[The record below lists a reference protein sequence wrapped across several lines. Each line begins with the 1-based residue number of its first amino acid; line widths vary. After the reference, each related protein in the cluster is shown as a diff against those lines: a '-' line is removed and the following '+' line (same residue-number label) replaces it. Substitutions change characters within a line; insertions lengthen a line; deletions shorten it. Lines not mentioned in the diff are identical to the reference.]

1 MIRRTAL
8 AATIAAIFATE
19 APAQPHRGGAIK
31 DVDLVFS
38 PPGGV
43 VGDRDLAWVGPVPA
57 PAQAETSAAVE
68 LNLRLNITA
77 LPENR
82 DFVIE
87 ITNASGTVFQQIR
100 GDSLT
105 IGEKLWTLSLPT
117 TFAEVSVYGAAA
129 LDGLGF
135 EIDRV
140 AYTLPGGALESI
152 FGDNDLIGVDKYD
165 GDHANVVTSV
175 ESAVGRLT
183 FFVGDSARDYCTAF
197 RVGPDLLQTSRHC
210 IPDKAAC
217 DDAKILFGYKKNAFN
232 ATLRGQEVN
241 CADVVAAADETAADT
256 VLLRVEPAPDNDYAT
271 VAFRDSDPNAGEPLF
286 IVQHPGGEAKQ
297 VSIVNCGRED
307 DALTKAEPAAF
318 GHTCDTK
325 GGSSGSPVF
334 SLDGLVV
341 GQQRAGH
348 GNSDLTDK
356 LNLATFGTLLAGVDA
371 PEAAAEPVSATAT
384 TTNHG
389 TSTDNATPLPLPTT
403 SEGAATN
410 ESDGNAGGSTIVSP
424 GSDGGGVARDTS
436 N

>member
-1 MIRRTAL
+1 M
-8 AATIAAIFATE
+8 
-19 APAQPHRGGAIK
+19 K
-31 DVDLVFS
+31 LVFA
-38 PPGGV
+38 PPGAV
-43 VGDRDLAWVGPVPA
+43 VGDRALAWVGPVPA
-57 PAQAETSAAVE
+57 PAQAETGSATE

-87 ITNASGTVFQQIR
+87 ITNASGTLFQKIR

-105 IGEKLWTLSLPT
+105 MGEKFWTLSLPT

-135 EIDRV
+135 EIDRI

-152 FGDNDLIGVDKYD
+152 FGNNELIGVDNYD
-165 GDHANVVTSV
+165 GDHANVVASV

-183 FFVGDSARDYCTAF
+183 FFVDDSARDYCTAF
-197 RVGPDLLQTSRHC
+197 RIGPNLLQTSRHC
-210 IPDKAAC
+210 IPDEATC

-241 CADVVAAADETAADT
+241 CAEVVAADDENAADT
-256 VLLRVEPAPDNDYAT
+256 VLLRVEPTPDNDYAT
-271 VAFRDSDPNAGEPLF
+271 VAFRDSDASVGEPLF
-286 IVQHPGGEAKQ
+286 IVQHPGGETKQ

-307 DALTKAEPAAF
+307 DVFTKAEQNAF

-348 GNSDLTDK
+348 GNPDLTDK
-356 LNLATFGTLLAGVDA
+356 LNLATFGTLLGGVDA
-371 PEAAAEPVSATAT
+371 PEVAEPVSSTAT

-389 TSTDNATPLPLPTT
+389 TSTDNATPLPLPSA

-410 ESDGNAGGSTIVSP
+410 ESDRNAGGPTIMSP
-424 GSDGGGVARDTS
+424 GSGGGGVAPDTS